1 MLEYIAILV
10 ILVVV
15 GYLVSY
21 PLLRSKRLENHVPQS
36 REGLLQEQKEDVYA
50 AIKEMDFDFEMGKIS
65 EDDYQKLR
73 NQYKAKVLG
82 IIKEIDT
89 VDHQGEIETQQ
100 DEIETMIEREVQQ
113 LRAKKKAVQ
122 IPDNGKPVGQFN
134 FCPQCG
140 EKVIPNSNFC
150 QNCGIT
156 LFAFSQEEE
165 GGDE

>member
-36 REGLLQEQKEDVYA
+36 REDLLQEQKEDVYA

-122 IPDNGKPVGQFN
+122 IPDNGNPVGQFN

-140 EKVIPNSNFC
+140 GKVIPSSNFC
-150 QNCGIT
+150 QNCGIK